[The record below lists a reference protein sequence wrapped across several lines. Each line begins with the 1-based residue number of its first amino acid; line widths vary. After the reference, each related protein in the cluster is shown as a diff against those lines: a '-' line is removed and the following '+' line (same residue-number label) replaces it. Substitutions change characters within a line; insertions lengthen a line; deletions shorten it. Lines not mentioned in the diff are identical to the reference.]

1 MHCAG
6 SVKACGIMM
15 VMMMMAFLVECV
27 AVSVRCLGT
36 QGMKVEV
43 APIICCV
50 VSVRVFACRI
60 SAHLGATYV

>member
-1 MHCAG
+1 
-6 SVKACGIMM
+6 M
-15 VMMMMAFLVECV
+15 VMMMMMAFLVECV

-43 APIICCV
+43 APIICRV
-50 VSVRVFACRI
+50 VSVRVFACHI